1 MSPEEEEVQHEEE
14 LLRNPF
20 SVRGWLRY
28 AQARQRGPR
37 PRLNQIYERALRE
50 LPRQVRA
57 PGHTWGGLGGTWGA
71 PGHDLGGSGGHRG

>member
-1 MSPEEEEVQHEEE
+1 MPLPQPRFHVPVPSCVREEEEVQHEEE

-50 LPRQVRA
+50 LPGRYA
-57 PGHTWGGLGGTWGA
+57 GGTGL
-71 PGHDLGGSGGHRG
+71 HL